1 MIGYLVSV
9 VILAVPT
16 AMALA
21 PMRGSWTRGQVSWRL
36 GFQVNELPFLAA
48 AWLIASTALAIWDG
62 NLETAVG
69 AVALGLAIL
78 VFAGLALITGRGVRA
93 RRAVSDALAT
103 GLGDD
108 WRDQLTPA
116 LSHRLRTRLPW
127 LRILFLPLSMRRRDV
142 LHQRNLA
149 YGTAGRQNR
158 LDVYRPRDGA
168 INRACL
174 IYFHGG
180 GYRTGT
186 KNREARS
193 LFYRMASEGWLCVS
207 ANYRRGRGV
216 RWPDQLVDAQR
227 AIAWTRAVTADDGHT
242 DPAVFVAGS
251 SAGAHLAAMAA
262 LTSTAE
268 SGQTDKRVAGAI
280 CLYGFYGTPG
290 WIDRDPSI
298 PSAPIDLVN
307 SNTVPF
313 FIAHGELD
321 SFVPVAEA
329 RRFAERLRQV
339 SRQPVVY
346 AELPGGQHTFDLYHS
361 PRFEAVVNG
370 IEAATAWVRSVQPSP
385 RAQDSVASAP
395 IHMTSS
401 TSKTCG

>member
-9 VILAVPT
+9 IILAVPT
-16 AMALA
+16 AMALT

-48 AWLIASTALAIWDG
+48 AWLIASTALAVWDG

-78 VFAGLALITGRGVRA
+78 VFAGLALITGRGIRA

-108 WRDQLTPA
+108 WRDQLAPV
-116 LSHRLRTRLPW
+116 LSQRLRTRLPW
-127 LRILFLPLSMRRRDV
+127 LRIVFLPLSMRRRDV

-158 LDVYRPRDGA
+158 LDVYRPRRGG
-168 INRACL
+168 INGACL

-180 GYRTGT
+180 AYRSGT

-227 AIAWTRAVTADDGHT
+227 VIARTRAVAADDGHT
-242 DPAVFVAGS
+242 APAVFVAGS

-268 SGQTDKRVAGAI
+268 SGKTNKRVAGAI
-280 CLYGFYGTPG
+280 CLYGFYGTPS
-290 WIDRDPSI
+290 WIDRDPSV
-298 PSAPIDLVN
+298 PSAPIDLVD
-307 SNTVPF
+307 SNAVPF

-339 SRQPVVY
+339 SQQPVVY

-385 RAQDSVASAP
+385 RAQDSVASAA
-395 IHMTSS
+395 IHITSS
-401 TSKTCG
+401 SSKTCG